1 MLKTRFFLICIF
13 LCVTLST
20 NRIFASDYY
29 SNALRSFSDGNF
41 YVASI
46 EFERAIFYETDN
58 TKIARCKYYK
68 SLCYKE
74 LGDRHKALEELSE
87 INVFHL
93 PDSLFFFI
101 RYEQAVCN
109 FLNND
114 PTQAL
119 WNLEEIRFRFCDSVK
134 TVDILPLNILC
145 LNSTRNWGEA
155 VKVWNYLLNHT
166 GLKDSEKNDCEA
178 KINKLYNKRKTPKLY
193 SGKKAENLSRFIPG
207 AGQMYCGAV
216 FEGTFNLIM
225 NASLL
230 GYSFFEF
237 YSKYYFTG
245 YFVGLGIF
253 NKTYNGGMH
262 RAKLLADEK
271 NLEGINKFNVETS
284 SLLIR
289 ILDSRPLEKSLQ
301 QGLYKAQIRNSDS
314 IK

>member
-1 MLKTRFFLICIF
+1 MLKARFFLICIF
-13 LCVTLST
+13 LCVILST
-20 NRIFASDYY
+20 NRIFGSDYY
-29 SNALRSFSDGNF
+29 SNALRIFSEGNF
-41 YVASI
+41 FVASI
-46 EFERAIFYETDN
+46 EFERAIFHEIDN
-58 TKIARCKYYK
+58 NKIARCKYYK

-74 LGDRHKALEELSE
+74 LGDNHRALEELSE
-87 INVFHL
+87 INIFNL
-93 PDSLFFFI
+93 PDTLFFGI

-119 WNLEEIRFRFCDSVK
+119 WNLEEIKFRFPDSVK
-134 TVDILPLNILC
+134 TVEILPLNILC
-145 LNSTRNWGEA
+145 LNATRKWDEA
-155 VKVWNYLLNHT
+155 VNACNYLLNHA
-166 GLKDSEKNDCEA
+166 GLKDSERTDFEA
-178 KINKLYNKRKTPKLY
+178 KINSLYDKKNIPALY

-216 FEGTFNLIM
+216 FEGVFNFIM

-271 NLEGINKFNVETS
+271 NMKGINKFNAETS

-289 ILDSRPLEKSLQ
+289 ILDSKPSGRSLQ
-301 QGLYKAQIRNSDS
+301 KVLYKDQTRNSVS
-314 IK
+314 YK

>member
-1 MLKTRFFLICIF
+1 M
-13 LCVTLST
+13 
-20 NRIFASDYY
+20 
-29 SNALRSFSDGNF
+29 
-41 YVASI
+41 
-46 EFERAIFYETDN
+46 DN
-58 TKIARCKYYK
+58 NKIAKCKYYK

-74 LGDRHKALEELSE
+74 LGDKHRALEELSE
-87 INVFHL
+87 INVFNL

-114 PTQAL
+114 PAQAL
-119 WNLEEIRFRFCDSVK
+119 WNLEEIRYRFRDSLK

-145 LNSTRNWGEA
+145 LNSTRNWDEA
-155 VKVWNYLLNHT
+155 LKVWSYLLNHT

-178 KINKLYNKRKTPKLY
+178 KINKL
-193 SGKKAENLSRFIPG
+193 
-207 AGQMYCGAV
+207 YCGAV

-289 ILDSRPLEKSLQ
+289 ILDSQPLEKSLQ

>member
-1 MLKTRFFLICIF
+1 
-13 LCVTLST
+13 
-20 NRIFASDYY
+20 
-29 SNALRSFSDGNF
+29 
-41 YVASI
+41 
-46 EFERAIFYETDN
+46 
-58 TKIARCKYYK
+58 
-68 SLCYKE
+68 
-74 LGDRHKALEELSE
+74 LGE
-87 INVFHL
+87 INML
-93 PDSLFFFI
+93 NIPDSLFFVI

-119 WNLEEIRFRFCDSVK
+119 WNLEEIKYRFTDSVK
-134 TVDILPLNILC
+134 TLRILPLNILC
-145 LNSTRNWGEA
+145 LNSTRNWDEA
-155 VKVWNYLLNHT
+155 VNAWNYLLTHA
-166 GLKDSEKNDCEA
+166 GLTDSVKNDFEA
-178 KINKLYNKRKTPKLY
+178 KVNNLYKKGKTPALY

-216 FEGTFNLIM
+216 FEGAFNLIM

-271 NLEGINKFNVETS
+271 SIEGMNKFNVEVS

-289 ILDSRPLEKSLQ
+289 ILNSQPPGNSWQKV
-301 QGLYKAQIRNSDS
+301 LYKDQIRNSVS
-314 IK
+314 FK

>member
-1 MLKTRFFLICIF
+1 M
-13 LCVTLST
+13 
-20 NRIFASDYY
+20 
-29 SNALRSFSDGNF
+29 
-41 YVASI
+41 ASI
-46 EFERAIFYETDN
+46 EFERAIFHEIDN
-58 TKIARCKYYK
+58 NKIARCKYYK

-74 LGDRHKALEELSE
+74 IGDKHRALEELSE
-87 INVFHL
+87 INIFNL
-93 PDSLFFFI
+93 PDSLFFVI

-119 WNLEEIRFRFCDSVK
+119 WNLEEIRYRFPDSLN
-134 TVDILPLNILC
+134 TLNILPLNILC
-145 LNSTRNWGEA
+145 LNATRNWDKA
-155 VKVWNYLLNHT
+155 FDTWNYLLNHT
-166 GLKDSEKNDCEA
+166 RLKDSEKNDFEA
-178 KINKLYNKRKTPKLY
+178 KISRLYNKRKTPAFY
-193 SGKKAENLSRFIPG
+193 SEKKAENLSRFIPG

-225 NASLL
+225 NAALL

-271 NLEGINKFNVETS
+271 NMEGINKFNVETS
-284 SLLIR
+284 ALLIR
-289 ILDSRPLEKSLQ
+289 ILDSQPLEKSLQ
-301 QGLYKAQIRNSDS
+301 KVLYKDQIRNFVSL
-314 IK
+314 K